1 MARLSQLEETLAL
14 HIRASAVLPT
24 PERELRFHPT
34 RRWRFDFAWP
44 DVKLAC
50 EVEGLVRSASKG
62 GHQSIGG
69 ARQDMDK
76 YEAALLLGWT
86 VYRCHRDMIH
96 SGRALTTLE
105 TVYTRLVTLHEEH
118 GK

>member
-1 MARLSQLEETLAL
+1 M
-14 HIRASAVLPT
+14 PT

-50 EVEGLVRSASKG
+50 EVEGLVRSATKG

-86 VYRCHRDMIH
+86 VYRCHRDMIQ

-105 TVYTRLVTLHEEH
+105 TVYTRLVEEH